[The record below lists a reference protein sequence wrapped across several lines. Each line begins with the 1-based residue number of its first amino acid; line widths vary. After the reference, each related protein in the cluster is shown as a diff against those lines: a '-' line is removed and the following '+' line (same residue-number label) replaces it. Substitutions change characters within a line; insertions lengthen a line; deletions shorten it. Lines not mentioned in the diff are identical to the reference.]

1 MMADS
6 IRFGKVSNIN
16 YKTGCMEVTY
26 EDREDSVTDMIPML
40 ANAGYKMPK
49 VGDTVV
55 VAHNSNGEEEGVVLG
70 TTWGENENPP
80 EGAQNLYRQD
90 FDDKP
95 GKCYFRYDGKKAT
108 FHNEGD
114 TKSETKK
121 NKTETVDGNA
131 ELEVKG
137 KLTVKVGSCTVTIQD
152 GNITIQGGSQISMT
166 APIISIEGGTVN
178 INGGGGDAVI
188 SGISLVNHTHKYTA
202 PLHASGVA
210 DTTKPT

>member
-80 EGAQNLYRQD
+80 EGAE
-90 FDDKP
+90 
-95 GKCYFRYDGKKAT
+95 T
-108 FHNEGD
+108 FTD
-114 TKSETKK
+114 RT
-121 NKTETVDGNA
+121 
-131 ELEVKG
+131 
-137 KLTVKVGSCTVTIQD
+137 
-152 GNITIQGGSQISMT
+152 SMT
-166 APIISIEGGTVN
+166 NPGSAISAMTERKPPSTMR
-178 INGGGGDAVI
+178 ATR
-188 SGISLVNHTHKYTA
+188 SRKPRRTKRK
-202 PLHASGVA
+202 PL
-210 DTTKPT
+210 TEMLNWK

>member
-16 YKTGCMEVTY
+16 YETGCMEVTY

-49 VGDTVV
+49 VGETVV

-70 TTWGENENPP
+70 TAWGENEKPP
-80 EGAQNLYRQD
+80 QGKQNFYRKD
-90 FDDKP
+90 FDDET
-95 GKCYFRYDGKKAT
+95 GKCYIRYDGEKAE
-108 FHNEGD
+108 FYNEGD

-121 NKTETVDGNA
+121 NKAEKIEGDA

-137 KLTVKVGSCTVTIQD
+137 KLTVKVGNCTVTIQG
-152 GNITIQGGSQISMT
+152 GNVTIQGGSQISMN
-166 APIISIEGGTVN
+166 APTITIDGGTVN